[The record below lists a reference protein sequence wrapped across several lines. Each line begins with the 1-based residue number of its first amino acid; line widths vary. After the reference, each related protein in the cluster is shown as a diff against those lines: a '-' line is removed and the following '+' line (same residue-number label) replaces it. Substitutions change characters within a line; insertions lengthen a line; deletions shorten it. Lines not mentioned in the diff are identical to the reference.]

1 MRAGTNEA
9 DSGPAEDRRRGQ
21 QVTAARLR
29 RRVMHEGWGRSAH
42 MSRYLALL
50 FAAGGVMGHLSL
62 LLPHSDQI
70 DEVGIRLSASAAF
83 PVAALLLLLGERM
96 TQWMIHLLLAAGV
109 VVISLGIAYTGN
121 TAQTSIT
128 AIFYIWAVL
137 FAFTFFTSL
146 QAWPHVAF
154 IALAYGLVLLR
165 FGDHEG
171 YAQWFTVVGTVAVTG
186 YVVGRLAEHNTRLA
200 VTDALSGLPNRR
212 SFDQMLSH
220 ELERAA
226 RDGRSVCVGIL
237 DLDGFKSVNDTLG
250 HACGDE
256 LLRICA
262 ERIAGCVRDDDVVAR
277 LGGDEF
283 ALLILGP
290 GAHRPEVVAQ
300 RLVETLRHPVSLGD
314 RTVSVSASI
323 GFAVSDARSSPA
335 ELMRNADLAMYIA
348 KASPLAHYEV
358 FDDEMHDRALERL
371 ELEVEL
377 RNAVT
382 SDAITVAYQP
392 IVSMDTGEATG
403 VEVLARWDHPV
414 RGPIPPAQ
422 FIPIAERTGAI
433 GMVGEKVF
441 TEACR
446 MATRLGAIRPG
457 LTTTVNLSPVQL
469 ADPDLAATFGRIIR
483 REGAD
488 PATIVLEVTE
498 SGLMQDVT
506 AAAQRL
512 RELKQLGVRVAVD
525 DFGVGHSS
533 LSYLRNF
540 PVDVLKLDKSFIE
553 GIADGGATL
562 ARAVI
567 QLGGMLGL
575 DVIAEGV
582 ESREQLN
589 ELLVL
594 GCRSGQGYLFA
605 HPMGAEQ
612 LVAHVARQA
621 AAGAPPAVAAD
632 TTARPRL
639 GG

>member
-1 MRAGTNEA
+1 MSAVTGAA
-9 DSGPAEDRRRGQ
+9 DTGPTEDRRRGET
-21 QVTAARLR
+21 VTAERLS
-29 RRVMHEGWGRSAH
+29 RRVVHEGWGRSAH

-50 FAAGGVMGHLSL
+50 FAAGGVMGHLTL
-62 LLPHSDQI
+62 LLPHSDEI
-70 DEVGIRLSASAAF
+70 DTVGIRLSSSAAF
-83 PVAALLLLLGERM
+83 PVAAVLLLWGKRM
-96 TQWMIHLLLAAGV
+96 SQWMIHVL
-109 VVISLGIAYTGN
+109 LGIGVIVITLGIEYSGN
-121 TAQTSIT
+121 TVQTSIT

-146 QAWPHVAF
+146 HAWPHVAF
-154 IALAYGLVLLR
+154 IALAYGIVLIR
-165 FGDHEG
+165 FGERDG
-171 YAQWFTVVGTVAVTG
+171 FAQWFTVVGTVAVTG

-212 SFDQMLSH
+212 SFDQMLAL
-220 ELERAA
+220 ELERAH
-226 RDGRSVCVGIL
+226 RDGHAVCVGVL

-250 HACGDE
+250 HGCGDE
-256 LLRICA
+256 LLRICG
-262 ERIAGCVRDDDVVAR
+262 ERIARCVRGDDVVAR

-283 ALLILGP
+283 ALLLLGP

-300 RLVETLRHPVSLGD
+300 RVVEALRQPVALAG
-314 RTVSVSASI
+314 RTVNISASI
-323 GFAVSDARSSPA
+323 GFAVSDAKSSPA
-335 ELMRNADLAMYIA
+335 ELLRNADLAMYVA
-348 KASPLAHYEV
+348 KASPLASYEV

-371 ELEVEL
+371 ELEVDL
-377 RNAVT
+377 RDAVA
-382 SDAITVAYQP
+382 SDGITVAYQP
-392 IVSMDTGEATG
+392 IVSMDTGAVTG
-403 VEVLARWDHPV
+403 VEVLARWEHPL
-414 RGPIPPAQ
+414 RGSIPPER

-433 GMVGEKVF
+433 GRVGEKVF

-446 MATRLGAIRPG
+446 IARRLHGLRPG

-469 ADPDLAATFGRIIR
+469 ADPALASTFAEIMR
-483 REGAD
+483 RENAD
-488 PATIVLEVTE
+488 PSTLVLEVTE
-498 SGLMQDVT
+498 SGLMQDVAV
-506 AAAQRL
+506 AAERL
-512 RELKQLGVRVAVD
+512 QELKRIGVRVAVD

-553 GIADGGATL
+553 GLADGGATL

-605 HPMGAEQ
+605 RPMSEAQ
-612 LVAHVARQA
+612 LVEHIARQTERPVPA
-621 AAGAPPAVAAD
+621 APVDERA
-632 TTARPRL
+632 
-639 GG
+639 